1 MSARSVLVFST
12 DPLAGAL
19 LGAAAELAGY
29 EPVFPLDRERPR
41 DSLLRTRPRLVLVD
55 CDHDGACTEE
65 FFGPA
70 MMMNAGVAIFSSS
83 RSRRTLEPI
92 ADAFGV
98 TTFSLPIEFEQFATL
113 LASSQ
118 RTPGP

>member
-1 MSARSVLVFST
+1 MTARYILVFST

-19 LGAAAELAGY
+19 LAAAAELAGY
-29 EPVFPLDRERPR
+29 TPVFPRDRERPR
-41 DSLLRTRPRLVLVD
+41 DALLRTRPAVVLVD

-92 ADAFGV
+92 AVEFGV
-98 TTFSLPIEFEQFATL
+98 TTFSLPMEFDQLAAL
-113 LASSQ
+113 LSSSH
-118 RTPGP
+118 RVRSP

>member
-1 MSARSVLVFST
+1 M
-12 DPLAGAL
+12 
-19 LGAAAELAGY
+19 
-29 EPVFPLDRERPR
+29 
-41 DSLLRTRPRLVLVD
+41 LVD

-92 ADAFGV
+92 AAEFGV
-98 TTFSLPIEFEQFATL
+98 TTFELPLDFDQFATM
-113 LASSQ
+113 LAASHRAPS
-118 RTPGP
+118 T

>member
-1 MSARSVLVFST
+1 MSAHQVLVFST

-19 LGAAAELAGY
+19 LAAAAELAGY
-29 EPVFPLDRERPR
+29 EPVFPRDRERPR
-41 DSLLRTRPRLVLVD
+41 DALLRTRPALALVD
-55 CDHDGACTEE
+55 CDHDEACTEE

-70 MMMNAGVAIFSSS
+70 MMMNAGVAIFNSS

-98 TTFSLPIEFEQFATL
+98 TTFALPIDFEQFATL

-118 RTPGP
+118 RAPSP

>member
-1 MSARSVLVFST
+1 MSAHQVLVFST

-19 LGAAAELAGY
+19 LAAAAELAGY
-29 EPVFPLDRERPR
+29 EPVFPRDRERPR
-41 DSLLRTRPRLVLVD
+41 DALLRTRPALALVD
-55 CDHDGACTEE
+55 CDHDEACTEE

-70 MMMNAGVAIFSSS
+70 MMMNAGVAIFNSS

-98 TTFSLPIEFEQFATL
+98 TMFALPIDFDQFAAL

-118 RTPGP
+118 RAPSP